1 MALNSGIQTN
11 QILTNDNEG
20 CIPCLCSILL
30 AVFTIRFQVETWPG
44 TIWSQLSKTKSWFY
58 VKYSAA
64 VLPDIISS
72 ENLALQEI
80 WIAKTYLEPIIG
92 ERQTR

>member
-30 AVFTIRFQVETWPG
+30 AVFTVRFQVETWPG
-44 TIWSQLSKTKSWFY
+44 TIWFY

-64 VLPDIISS
+64 VLPDIISG
-72 ENLALQEI
+72 ENEALQEI
-80 WIAKTYLEPIIG
+80 WIAETYLEPIIR
-92 ERQTR
+92 EKQTR